1 MKYLKQF
8 VVGSCAFVV
17 LPWFIFMNLTD
28 KNKNYKYKDYVKIIP
43 ITTGLWNVLSLIIS
57 EYFGLSYRMRF
68 IVITFINWITN
79 NLSAYY
85 NNYYDFTQK
94 EWIQYYIYMFIK
106 FSIVWNII
114 VYNIEKNFN

>member
-17 LPWFIFMNLTD
+17 LPWFIFLNLTD

-114 VYNIEKNFN
+114 VYYIEKNFN